1 MKSVF
6 LRELG
11 FMRHNGLYVAC
22 LVVFPLLVMIFFTTL
37 MQEGQPSEM
46 PVGVVDLDNS
56 SMSRKVVRSLDAFQ
70 NTNVKARYA
79 DVAAAREA
87 VQRGEI
93 YAFIYFPRDCAAN
106 MMAGRG
112 PGISFYYT
120 MSFLSAGSL
129 LMSDLKTI
137 TTLGYAGVAKA
148 KLQAMGV
155 ADNQIMP
162 LLQPIKVEL
171 HRVGNPQTD
180 YNAYLS
186 PMLVPGVMFLFIFIF
201 TAYSIGTELK
211 FNRSSEWLECAH
223 GNIIVALMGKML
235 PQMLLSMLMMSA
247 YLIYIYGFMGF
258 PHQGGWG
265 VILLLG
271 ALSVLAAEGFGIF
284 MFALLPSMRMSM
296 SLCSLWAVLSFSM
309 VGTAFPVM
317 AMDPTLEALA
327 WLFPLRHYF
336 VIYQTSVF
344 GGYPLTDCWIHVA
357 CLLAFVLMPLPLLGR
372 LKMAMTKFS
381 YME

>member
-1 MKSVF
+1 
-6 LRELG
+6 
-11 FMRHNGLYVAC
+11 MRHNGLYVAC

-37 MQEGQPSEM
+37 MREGQPGEM
-46 PVGVVDLDNS
+46 PVGVVDLDYS
-56 SMSRKVVRSLDAFQ
+56 SMSRKVTRSLDAFQ
-70 NTNVKARYA
+70 NTHVKAKYT

-87 VQRGEI
+87 LQRGEI
-93 YAFIYFPRDCAAN
+93 YAFIYFPRDCASN
-106 MMAGRG
+106 MIAGRR

-137 TTLGYAGVAKA
+137 ATLGYAGVAKA

-155 ADNQIMP
+155 PDNQIMP

-211 FNRSSEWLECAH
+211 FERSKEWLDKAG
-223 GNIIVALMGKML
+223 GNIFVALAGKML
-235 PQMLLSMLMMSA
+235 PQMILSMMMMA
-247 YLIYIYGFMGF
+247 DYLIYIYGVMGF

-284 MFALLPSMRMSM
+284 MFALIPSMRMSM

-317 AMDPTLEALA
+317 AMDPVLEALA

-336 VIYQTSVF
+336 VIYQTSIF
-344 GGYPLTDCWIHVA
+344 GGYPLSDCWIHVA
-357 CLLAFVLMPLPLLGR
+357 CLLAFVFLPLPLMGR
-372 LKMAMTKFS
+372 LKKAMMTFK
-381 YME
+381 YLD

>member
-1 MKSVF
+1 MWEIIK
-6 LRELG
+6 RELG

-22 LVVFPLLVMIFFTTL
+22 LVVFPMLVMIFFTTL
-37 MQEGQPSEM
+37 MGAGQPADM

-70 NTNVKARYA
+70 NTHVKAHYT
-79 DVAAAREA
+79 DVSAAREA
-87 VQRGEI
+87 MQRGEI
-93 YAFIYFPRDCAAN
+93 YAFIYFPRDCASN
-106 MMAGRG
+106 MISGRQ

-137 TTLGYAGVAKA
+137 ATLGYAGVAQA

-155 ADNQIMP
+155 PESQIMP

-171 HRVGNPQTD
+171 HRIGNPHTD

-201 TAYSIGTELK
+201 TAYSIGCELK
-211 FNRSSEWLECAH
+211 FQRSHQWLEKAN
-223 GNIIVALMGKML
+223 GNILLALAGKML
-235 PQMLLSMLMMSA
+235 PQTILSMLMMIG
-247 YLIYIYGFMGF
+247 YLIYIYGVMGF
-258 PHQGGWG
+258 PHQGGWH

-271 ALSVLAAEGFGIF
+271 VLSVLAAEGFGIF
-284 MFALLPSMRMSM
+284 MFSLLPSMRMSM

-317 AMDPTLEALA
+317 AMDPTLETLA

-336 VIYQTSVF
+336 VVYQTSIF
-344 GGYPLTDCWIHVA
+344 SGYPLSFCWIHLV
-357 CLLAFVLMPLPLLGR
+357 CLLTFVLLPLPLLGR
-372 LKMAMTKFS
+372 LKKAMMTFK
-381 YME
+381 YMD

>member
-1 MKSVF
+1 MWEVIK
-6 LRELG
+6 REMG
-11 FMRHNGLYVAC
+11 FMRHNGLYIAC

-37 MQEGQPSEM
+37 MGEGQPAEM

-70 NTNVKARYA
+70 NTHVEARYA
-79 DVAAAREA
+79 DVASAREA
-87 VQRGEI
+87 LQRGEI

-106 MMAGRG
+106 MLAGRQ

-137 TTLGYAGVAKA
+137 ATLGYAGVAKA

-155 ADNQIMP
+155 AESQIMP

-171 HRVGNPQTD
+171 HRIGNPHTD

-211 FNRSSEWLECAH
+211 FQRSHQWLEKAN
-223 GNIIVALMGKML
+223 GNILVALVGKML
-235 PQMLLSMLMMSA
+235 PQTVLSLLMMIG
-247 YLIYIYGFMGF
+247 YLIYIYGVMGF
-258 PHQGGWG
+258 PHQGGWH

-271 ALSVLAAEGFGIF
+271 VLSVLAAEGFGIF
-284 MFALLPSMRMSM
+284 MFSLLPSMRMSM
-296 SLCSLWAVLSFSM
+296 SMCSLWAVLSFSM

-317 AMDPTLEALA
+317 AMDSALESLA

-336 VIYQTSVF
+336 VVYQTSVF
-344 GGYPLTDCWIHVA
+344 SGYPPSFCWIHLV
-357 CLLAFVLMPLPLLGR
+357 CLLAFVLLPLPLLGR
-372 LKMAMTKFS
+372 LKKAMMQFV
-381 YME
+381 YMD

>member
-1 MKSVF
+1 MWEIIK
-6 LRELG
+6 RELG

-22 LVVFPLLVMIFFTTL
+22 LVVFPMLVMIFFTTL
-37 MQEGQPSEM
+37 MGAGQPVDM

-56 SMSRKVVRSLDAFQ
+56 SMSRKVVRSRDAFQ
-70 NTNVKARYA
+70 NTHVKARYT
-79 DVAAAREA
+79 DVSAAREA
-87 VQRGEI
+87 MQRGEI
-93 YAFIYFPRDCAAN
+93 YAFIYFPRDCASN
-106 MMAGRG
+106 MISGRQ

-137 TTLGYAGVAKA
+137 ATLGYAGVAQA

-155 ADNQIMP
+155 PESQIMP

-171 HRVGNPQTD
+171 HRIGNPHTD

-201 TAYSIGTELK
+201 TAYSIGCELK
-211 FNRSSEWLECAH
+211 YERSHEWLKMAG
-223 GNIIVALMGKML
+223 GNIWVALMGKML

-247 YLIYIYGFMGF
+247 YLIYIYGVMGF
-258 PHQGGWG
+258 PHEGSWM
-265 VILLLG
+265 VIFLLG
-271 ALSVLAAEGFGIF
+271 FLSVLAAEGFGIF
-284 MFALLPSMRMSM
+284 MFSLLPSMRMSM

-317 AMDPTLEALA
+317 AMDPALETLA

-336 VIYQTSVF
+336 VIYQTSIF
-344 GGYPLTDCWIHVA
+344 SGYSLTYCWVNIV
-357 CLLAFVLMPLPLLGR
+357 CLIAFALLPLPLMGR
-372 LKMAMTKFS
+372 LKKAMMTFK
-381 YME
+381 YMD

>member
-1 MKSVF
+1 MWEIVK
-6 LRELG
+6 RELG
-11 FMRHNGLYVAC
+11 FMRHNGLYIAC
-22 LVVFPLLVMIFFTTL
+22 LVAFPLLVMIFFTTL
-37 MQEGQPSEM
+37 MGAGQPADM

-70 NTNVKARYA
+70 NTHIKARYT
-79 DVAAAREA
+79 DVSAAREA
-87 VQRGEI
+87 MQRGEI
-93 YAFIYFPRDCAAN
+93 YAFIYFPRDCASN
-106 MMAGRG
+106 MISGRQ

-137 TTLGYAGVAKA
+137 ATLGYAGVAQA

-155 ADNQIMP
+155 PESQIMP

-171 HRVGNPQTD
+171 HRIGNPHTD

-201 TAYSIGTELK
+201 TAYSIGCELK
-211 FNRSSEWLECAH
+211 FQRSHQWLEKAN
-223 GNIIVALMGKML
+223 GNILLALAGKML
-235 PQMLLSMLMMSA
+235 PQTILSMLMMIG
-247 YLIYIYGFMGF
+247 YLIYIYGVMGF
-258 PHQGGWG
+258 PHQGGWH

-271 ALSVLAAEGFGIF
+271 VLSVLAAEGFGIF
-284 MFALLPSMRMSM
+284 MFSLLPSMRMSM

-309 VGTAFPVM
+309 VGTAYPVM
-317 AMDPTLEALA
+317 AMDPALETLA

-336 VIYQTSVF
+336 VVYQTSIF
-344 GGYPLTDCWIHVA
+344 SGYPLSFCWIHLV
-357 CLLAFVLMPLPLLGR
+357 CLLTFVLLPLPLLGR
-372 LKMAMTKFS
+372 LKKAMMTFK
-381 YME
+381 YMD

>member
-1 MKSVF
+1 MWEIIK
-6 LRELG
+6 RELG

-22 LVVFPLLVMIFFTTL
+22 LVVFPMLVMIFFTTL
-37 MQEGQPSEM
+37 MGAGQPADM

-70 NTNVKARYA
+70 NTHVEARYT

-87 VQRGEI
+87 LQRGEI
-93 YAFIYFPRDCAAN
+93 YAFIYFPRDCSAN
-106 MMAGRG
+106 MLAGRQ

-137 TTLGYAGVAKA
+137 ATLGYAGVAQA
-148 KLQAMGV
+148 KLKAMGV
-155 ADNQIMP
+155 PESQIMP

-171 HRVGNPQTD
+171 HRIGNPHTD

-201 TAYSIGTELK
+201 TAYSIGCELK
-211 FNRSSEWLECAH
+211 FQRSHQWLEKAN
-223 GNIIVALMGKML
+223 GNILLALAGKML
-235 PQMLLSMLMMSA
+235 PQTILSMLMMIG
-247 YLIYIYGFMGF
+247 YLIYIYGVMGF
-258 PHQGGWG
+258 PHQGGWH

-271 ALSVLAAEGFGIF
+271 VLSVLAAGGFGIF
-284 MFALLPSMRMSM
+284 MFSLLPSMRMSM

-317 AMDPTLEALA
+317 AMDPALETLA

-336 VIYQTSVF
+336 VVYQTSIF
-344 GGYPLTDCWIHVA
+344 SGYPLSFCWIHLV
-357 CLLAFVLMPLPLLGR
+357 CLLTFVLLPLPLLGR
-372 LKMAMTKFS
+372 LKKAMMTFK
-381 YME
+381 YMD

>member
-1 MKSVF
+1 MWEIIK
-6 LRELG
+6 RELG

-22 LVVFPLLVMIFFTTL
+22 LVVFPMLVMIFFTTL
-37 MQEGQPSEM
+37 MGAGQPADM

-70 NTNVKARYA
+70 NTHVEARYT

-87 VQRGEI
+87 LQRGEI
-93 YAFIYFPRDCAAN
+93 YAFIYFPRDCSAN
-106 MMAGRG
+106 MLAGRQ

-137 TTLGYAGVAKA
+137 ATLGYAGVAQA
-148 KLQAMGV
+148 KLKAMGV
-155 ADNQIMP
+155 PESQIMP

-171 HRVGNPQTD
+171 HRIGNPHTD

-201 TAYSIGTELK
+201 TAYSIGCELK
-211 FNRSSEWLECAH
+211 FQRSHQWLEKAN
-223 GNIIVALMGKML
+223 GNILLALAGKML
-235 PQMLLSMLMMSA
+235 PQTILSMLMMIG
-247 YLIYIYGFMGF
+247 YLIYIYGVMGF
-258 PHQGGWG
+258 PHQGGWH

-271 ALSVLAAEGFGIF
+271 VLSVLAAEGFGIF
-284 MFALLPSMRMSM
+284 MFSLLPSMRMSM

-317 AMDPTLEALA
+317 AMDPALETLA

-336 VIYQTSVF
+336 VVYKTSIF
-344 GGYPLTDCWIHVA
+344 SGYPLSFCWIHLV
-357 CLLAFVLMPLPLLGR
+357 CLLTFVLLPLPLLGR
-372 LKMAMTKFS
+372 LKKAMMTFK
-381 YME
+381 YID

>member
-1 MKSVF
+1 MWEIIK
-6 LRELG
+6 RELG

-22 LVVFPLLVMIFFTTL
+22 LVVFPMLVMIFFTTL
-37 MQEGQPSEM
+37 MGAGQPVDM

-70 NTNVKARYA
+70 NTHVEARYT

-87 VQRGEI
+87 LQRGEI
-93 YAFIYFPRDCAAN
+93 YAFIYFPRDCSAN
-106 MMAGRG
+106 MLAGRQ

-137 TTLGYAGVAKA
+137 ATLGYAGVAQA
-148 KLQAMGV
+148 KLKAMGV
-155 ADNQIMP
+155 PESQIMP

-171 HRVGNPQTD
+171 HRIGNPHTD

-201 TAYSIGTELK
+201 TAYSIGCELK
-211 FNRSSEWLECAH
+211 FQRSHQWLEKAN
-223 GNIIVALMGKML
+223 GNILVALIGKML
-235 PQMLLSMLMMSA
+235 PQTILSMLMMIG
-247 YLIYIYGFMGF
+247 YLIYIYGVMGF
-258 PHQGGWG
+258 PHQGGWH

-271 ALSVLAAEGFGIF
+271 VLSVLAAEGFGIF
-284 MFALLPSMRMSM
+284 MFSLLPSMRMSM

-317 AMDPTLEALA
+317 AMDPALETLA

-336 VIYQTSVF
+336 VVYQTSIF
-344 GGYPLTDCWIHVA
+344 SGYPLSFCWIHLV
-357 CLLAFVLMPLPLLGR
+357 CLLTFVLLPLPLLGR
-372 LKMAMTKFS
+372 LKKAMMTFK
-381 YME
+381 YMD

>member
-1 MKSVF
+1 MRNVF

-11 FMRHNGLYVAC
+11 IMRHNGLYVAC

-37 MQEGQPSEM
+37 MREGQPGEM

-56 SMSRKVVRSLDAFQ
+56 SMSRKVTRSLDAFQ
-70 NTNVKARYA
+70 NTHVKARYT

-87 VQRGEI
+87 LQRGEI

-106 MMAGRG
+106 MMAGRR

-137 TTLGYAGVAKA
+137 ATLGYAGVAKA

-155 ADNQIMP
+155 PDNQIMP

-211 FNRSSEWLECAH
+211 FERSRKWLDKAG
-223 GNIIVALMGKML
+223 GNIFVALAGKML
-235 PQMLLSMLMMSA
+235 PQMILSMMMMA
-247 YLIYIYGFMGF
+247 GYLIYIYGVMGF

-284 MFALLPSMRMSM
+284 MFALIPSMRMSM
-296 SLCSLWAVLSFSM
+296 SMCSLWAVLSFSM

-317 AMDPTLEALA
+317 AMDPVLEALA

-336 VIYQTSVF
+336 VIYQTAIF
-344 GGYPLTDCWIHVA
+344 GGYPLSECWIHVA
-357 CLLAFVLMPLPLLGR
+357 CLLAFVLLPLPLLGR
-372 LKMAMTKFS
+372 LKKAMTQFV
-381 YME
+381 YMD

>member
-1 MKSVF
+1 MWEIIK
-6 LRELG
+6 RELG

-22 LVVFPLLVMIFFTTL
+22 LVVFPMLVMIFFTTL
-37 MQEGQPSEM
+37 MGAGQPADM

-70 NTNVKARYA
+70 NTHVEARYT

-87 VQRGEI
+87 LQRGEI
-93 YAFIYFPRDCAAN
+93 YAFIYFPRDCSAN
-106 MMAGRG
+106 MLAGRQ
-112 PGISFYYT
+112 PGISFYYN

-137 TTLGYAGVAKA
+137 ATLGYAGVAQA
-148 KLQAMGV
+148 KLKAMGV
-155 ADNQIMP
+155 PESQIMP

-171 HRVGNPQTD
+171 HRIGNPHTD

-201 TAYSIGTELK
+201 TAYSIGCELK
-211 FNRSSEWLECAH
+211 FQRSHQWLEKAN
-223 GNIIVALMGKML
+223 GNILLALAGKML
-235 PQMLLSMLMMSA
+235 PQTILSMLMMIG
-247 YLIYIYGFMGF
+247 YLIYIYGVMGF
-258 PHQGGWG
+258 PHQGGWH

-271 ALSVLAAEGFGIF
+271 VLSVLAAEGFGIF
-284 MFALLPSMRMSM
+284 MFSLLPSMRMSM

-309 VGTAFPVM
+309 VGTAYPVM
-317 AMDPTLEALA
+317 AMDPALETLA

-336 VIYQTSVF
+336 VVYQTSIF
-344 GGYPLTDCWIHVA
+344 SGYPLSFCWIHLV
-357 CLLAFVLMPLPLLGR
+357 CLLTFVLLPLPLLGR
-372 LKMAMTKFS
+372 LKKAMMTFK
-381 YME
+381 YMD